1 MPRNHD
7 RLTDLQR
14 ALRESPEDQALR
26 LTLVRTAVDLGEI
39 ELALASLEPLLPE
52 QVEKLEDRV
61 FVAELLSDE
70 GSSEAA
76 LDWVFGTETP
86 EAALL
91 RARLLLDLGRAEEA
105 AETYGRAL
113 AANPALE
120 DRALE
125 ERLEGRVVRFPLS
138 RVRRS

>member
-1 MPRNHD
+1 MSRDHTT
-7 RLTDLQR
+7 LKALQT
-14 ALRESPEDQALR
+14 ALQDAPEDPALR
-26 LTLVRTAVDLGEI
+26 LTLVRAAAGLGEF
-39 ELALASLEPLLPE
+39 ELALASLEPLSPG

-61 FVAELLSDE
+61 FVAELLLDE

-76 LDWVFGTETP
+76 LDWVFGSETP

-91 RARLLLDLGRAEEA
+91 RARLLLDLGRVDEA
-105 AETYGRAL
+105 AEVYARAL
-113 AANPALE
+113 AANPSLE

-138 RVRRS
+138 RARRS